1 MRGDTVAN
9 PREQE
14 EKRRQTNGEH
24 KLLVKK
30 NQIID
35 EIKVPLTKLTC
46 GNQNA
51 TEEISLKT
59 NKTSSTVR
67 GKSF

>member
-35 EIKVPLTKLTC
+35 EIKVHLTKLTC
-46 GNQNA
+46 RNQNA

-67 GKSF
+67 GSSS